1 MAKKIDFEYLKKKS
15 LNLRLKILQTIFNS
29 KTGHIGGSLSIVE
42 ILVSIYYSGIFKI
55 NPNLINNKT
64 RDRIIVSK
72 GHCTAAFYSVL
83 SDLGFIKKNEL
94 KTYCKNNSRLGGH
107 LSIKVPGVEV
117 SQDHGHGLVLV
128 PE

>member
-1 MAKKIDFEYLKKKS
+1 MAKKIDFEYLKKS

-83 SDLGFIKKNEL
+83 SDLGFIKNEL
-94 KTYCKNNSRLGGH
+94 NTYCKNNSRLGGH
-107 LSIKVPGVEV
+107 LSIKVPG
-117 SQDHGHGLVLV
+117 LR
-128 PE
+128 